1 VRQYIR
7 HPMSIPIKICA
18 GEQAVGALTVQD
30 ISSGGLCFETSE
42 MVNVGSLIDFQIPA
56 VAPDYMGHGT
66 VVWRRM
72 QAPNRYEI
80 GICFESSQD
89 YFLTRMVEQ
98 VCQIEAY
105 RLEVEAVEGRV
116 LTGEEA
122 AIEWISNYA
131 KEFDVDRE

>member
-7 HPMSIPIKICA
+7 HPTSIPIKICA
-18 GEQAVGALTVQD
+18 GDQPVGALTVQD

-42 MVNVGSLIDFQIPA
+42 VVQVGAAIDFQIPA
-56 VAPDYMGHGT
+56 VAPDFMCRGK

-72 QAPNRYEI
+72 QSPTRYEI
-80 GICFESSQD
+80 GVCFESTQD

-105 RLEVEAVEGRV
+105 RLEVEAGEGRV

-122 AIEWISNYA
+122 ALEWISNYA
-131 KEFDVDRE
+131 KEFDPEK